1 MLDQQLL
8 KELAGARRVLIAGA
22 GGGFDLFSGL
32 PLAFALESAG
42 KEVALASQSFTYLG
56 GADAAHLG
64 SGLYE
69 VTARSQ
75 GQRDYFPERHL
86 ADWFSARGRELS
98 IYCFDRLGVR
108 PATQAWRILAE
119 RTAPDAVI
127 LVDGGTDSLMR
138 GDEAGLGTPVED
150 ITSILAANA
159 LTHIA
164 RRYLVCLGFGVD
176 AFHGVCHAHFLENV
190 AALARAD
197 AFLGA
202 FSITR
207 DMPEAKLFAEA
218 TEFVQARTPGRE
230 SIVCASVLSAID
242 GQYGNHHRLARTRAS
257 TLWINPLMSFYWA
270 FRLDA
275 VATRILYADAIRE
288 TEHAHEVG
296 ALIEAFRNSCKIR
309 DAVDIPV

>member
-1 MLDQQLL
+1 MLDQPLL
-8 KELAGARRVLIAGA
+8 HELAGARKVLIAGA

-42 KEVALASQSFTYLG
+42 KEVAFASQSFTYLG
-56 GADAAHLG
+56 GTDAAHLG

-86 ADWFSARGRELS
+86 ADWFSSRGKELS
-98 IYCFDRLGVR
+98 IYCFDRVGMR
-108 PATQAWRILAE
+108 PAVRGWRLLAE
-119 RTAPDAVI
+119 RVAPDAVV

-159 LTHIA
+159 LSEIE
-164 RRYLVCLGFGVD
+164 RRYIVCLGFGVD

-190 AALARAD
+190 ADLARAD

-218 TEFVQARTPGRE
+218 TEFVQARTPGRQ

-242 GQYGNHHRLARTRAS
+242 GQYGNYHRLARTRAS
-257 TLWINPLMSFYWA
+257 TLWINPLMSLYWA

-275 VATRILYADAIRE
+275 VAKRVLYADQIRE
-288 TEHAHEVG
+288 TEHAYETT
-296 ALIEAFRNSCKIR
+296 ALIEAFRMECKIR
-309 DAVDIPV
+309 KAEDIPV